1 MDSLTD
7 KMKQP
12 VSLNEVFLLVEV
24 LPNIAA
30 LLQLIQVCPAS
41 GTVVERGFSLIN
53 LAMDDLRN
61 SMNIATL
68 DAMMWIAYVNEITDD
83 VVGKII
89 GIWKKHGNRRI
100 EL

>member
-1 MDSLTD
+1 
-7 KMKQP
+7 MKQP

-68 DAMMWIAYVNEITDD
+68 DATM
-83 VVGKII
+83 
-89 GIWKKHGNRRI
+89 
-100 EL
+100 

>member
-68 DAMMWIAYVNEITDD
+68 DA
-83 VVGKII
+83 VVGI
-89 GIWKKHGNRRI
+89 
-100 EL
+100 LMM

>member
-12 VSLNEVFLLVEV
+12 VSLNEVFLLVKV

-68 DAMMWIAYVNEITDD
+68 DATM
-83 VVGKII
+83 
-89 GIWKKHGNRRI
+89 
-100 EL
+100 

>member
-68 DAMMWIAYVNEITDD
+68 DATM
-83 VVGKII
+83 
-89 GIWKKHGNRRI
+89 
-100 EL
+100 

>member
-1 MDSLTD
+1 
-7 KMKQP
+7 
-12 VSLNEVFLLVEV
+12 
-24 LPNIAA
+24 
-30 LLQLIQVCPAS
+30 
-41 GTVVERGFSLIN
+41 
-53 LAMDDLRN
+53 MDDLRN

-68 DAMMWIAYVNEITDD
+68 DATMRIAYVNEITDD

>member
-68 DAMMWIAYVNEITDD
+68 DATMWIAYVNEITDD

>member
-68 DAMMWIAYVNEITDD
+68 DATMWIAYVNEITDD

-89 GIWKKHGNRRI
+89 GIWKKHGNRRL

>member
-68 DAMMWIAYVNEITDD
+68 DATMWIAYVNGITDD